1 MINYIQSGTITSVP
15 GFSAGAIYSGI
26 KTETQLDLGILYCNT
41 PCIAAAVFTT
51 NQIKAAPV
59 IISKNHLS
67 SRTAQAIVVN
77 SGCANACLAEQGLSD
92 ALEMAVLTA
101 KKLKINVEDVLVAST
116 GLIGA
121 PLPMDQIRKGIN
133 TINIDYQGG
142 HKLAIAMMTTD
153 SKPKEVAIEVLDEK
167 GKYVIGGVT
176 KGAGMIHPQM
186 ATMLCFIGTN
196 ALVKPDFLQHSLNK
210 AVEISFNLI
219 DVDGDTS
226 TNDCVFLLASGSANN
241 KILDNNNGD
250 VFQKALNE
258 ACIYLAKSMVRD
270 AEGATKF
277 IEVTVKGALTESSAK
292 QIARNI
298 ASSTLVKTAIFGN
311 DPNWG
316 RIMAVLGMVNTE
328 IIENKV
334 DIYLNNVCVFKE
346 GHPLPF
352 NKENLRT
359 NMFSSHDVQIEVR
372 LNMGKEEAVAWGSD
386 LSEDYVRIN
395 SAYST

>member
-316 RIMAVLGMVNTE
+316 RIMAVLGMVKTKS
-328 IIENKV
+328 IFI
-334 DIYLNNVCVFKE
+334 
-346 GHPLPF
+346 
-352 NKENLRT
+352 
-359 NMFSSHDVQIEVR
+359 
-372 LNMGKEEAVAWGSD
+372 
-386 LSEDYVRIN
+386 
-395 SAYST
+395 